1 MSDKPAYVLVTGGR
15 EYDNKRAV
23 NRQLGITRQHF
34 FNEGRRMVIVQGGAR
49 GADTLA
55 RKWCKTLNQP
65 SFTVPAEWATYGQG
79 AGAVRNQQML
89 DWIDFECVIAF
100 PGGNG
105 TADMIERAKR
115 RGLTVIEVTE

>member
-1 MSDKPAYVLVTGGR
+1 MSAKPAYVLVTGGR
-15 EYDNKRAV
+15 EYANKRTV
-23 NRQLGITRQHF
+23 NLQLGITRQHF

-49 GADTLA
+49 GADSLA
-55 RKWCKTLNQP
+55 KAWCDSLNQP
-65 SFTVPAEWATYGQG
+65 CFSIPAEWATYQQS
-79 AGAVRNQQML
+79 AGAIRNQQML

-115 RGLTVIEVTE
+115 RGLTVIEVPE